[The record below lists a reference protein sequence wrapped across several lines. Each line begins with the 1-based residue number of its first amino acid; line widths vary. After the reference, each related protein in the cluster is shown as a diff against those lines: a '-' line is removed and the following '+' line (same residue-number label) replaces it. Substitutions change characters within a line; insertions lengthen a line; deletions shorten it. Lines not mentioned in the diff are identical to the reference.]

1 MNNFITTILVVIL
14 CSGCE
19 SKTDQPKLGQMT
31 YVCSSL
37 VRGYLKLSQFDS
49 YEVWKKED
57 KSQKTIKFLYTKF
70 YSGNQ
75 ICLIL
80 DTKLLECT
88 KERGKYFLSEIDQH
102 SLKKSQV
109 LTLALNK

>member
-57 KSQKTIKFLYTKF
+57 KSQKTIKFLYTK
-70 YSGNQ
+70 
-75 ICLIL
+75 
-80 DTKLLECT
+80 LLECT